1 MTDLPL
7 VSVCVP
13 CYNAGKFVGQA
24 LDSVL
29 GQTYP
34 NIEVIAVNDGSKDSS
49 ADVLESYRSR
59 GVKVV
64 HQENR
69 GQCAA
74 ANRAFA
80 ESRGEYIKYFDAD
93 DLLSPNFIDEQVKR
107 LRGYTD
113 AVASAKWGR
122 FYNDDPA
129 THRIE
134 SEPALWSDLDPADWL
149 VESWINARSMM
160 QCGLWLIPRHVIER
174 VGGWDESLTLNNDFE
189 FFARVLCGVRKV
201 LFCADAVLYYR
212 SGTPGCLSSS
222 NSRKAYESQCRT
234 LLMGTGH
241 LLKRR
246 TDARARL
253 AVANTCQQGVYDFY
267 PHKDLC
273 RQMEQRIAEC
283 AGAHL
288 RPAGGRIFQ
297 ALSIVM
303 GWKLAKRVT
312 LALARS
318 RS

>member
-49 ADVLESYRSR
+49 AEVLESYRSR

-93 DLLSPNFIDEQVKR
+93 DLLSSNFIDEQVKS
-107 LRGYTD
+107 LKGHTD
-113 AVASAKWGR
+113 SVASAKWGR
-122 FYNDDPA
+122 FYKNDPA

-149 VESWINARSMM
+149 VQSWINARSMM
-160 QCGLWLIPRHVIER
+160 QCGLWLIPRQVIER

-201 LFCADAVLYYR
+201 LYCADAVLYYR

-222 NSRKAYESQCRT
+222 NSRKAYESHCRT

-273 RQMEQRIAEC
+273 RQMEQRISEC
-283 AGAHL
+283 GGAHL
-288 RPAGGRIFQ
+288 RPAGGRVFQ

-303 GWKLAKRVT
+303 GWKLAKRLT

>member
-1 MTDLPL
+1 MTTFPL
-7 VSVCVP
+7 ISVCMP
-13 CYNAGKFVGQA
+13 CYNAGRYVGQA

-29 GQTYP
+29 AQTYP
-34 NIEVIAVNDGSKDSS
+34 NIEMIVVNDGSKDNC
-49 ADVLESYRSR
+49 AQVLEQYRGK

-80 ESRGEYIKYFDAD
+80 ESTGEYIKYFDAD
-93 DLLSPNFIDEQVKR
+93 DLLSPNFIEAQIKR
-107 LRGYTD
+107 LQGCTD

-134 SEPALWSDLDPADWL
+134 QEPALWRDMDPADWL
-149 VESWINARSMM
+149 VESWISARSMM
-160 QCGLWLIPRHVIER
+160 QCGLWLIPRQVIER

-189 FFARVLCGVRKV
+189 FFARILCGVREV

-222 NSRKAYESQCRT
+222 NSRRAYESQCRT
-234 LLMGTGH
+234 LLTGTGH
-241 LLKRR
+241 LLTRR
-246 TDARARL
+246 NDARARL

-273 RQMEQRIAEC
+273 RTMEQRIAEC
-283 AGAHL
+283 GGARL

-297 ALSIVM
+297 TLSMVM

-312 LALARS
+312 LALAGS